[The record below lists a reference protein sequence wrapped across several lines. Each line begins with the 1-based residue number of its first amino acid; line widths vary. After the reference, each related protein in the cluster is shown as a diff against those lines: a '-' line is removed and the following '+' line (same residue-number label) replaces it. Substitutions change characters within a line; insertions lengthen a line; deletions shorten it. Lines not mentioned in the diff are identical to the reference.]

1 MHTTCDT
8 ILRDGLSRLGLTLHA
23 TAVADLCRYHAEL
36 AKWSQKMNLIAKA
49 PLAEV
54 IETHFLDSLTL
65 LPVLDE
71 LPATGPLLD
80 IGSGAGFPGLA
91 LKIARPALHVTLV
104 EPRQKRVSFLRHVI
118 RTLGLSGIEVV
129 EERIEPGQA
138 TLKGVARSFP
148 IITSRA
154 FTAIAGFLDCA
165 AALNPPGGAVICM
178 KGRRAPEE
186 IAEWQALSPASPYSL
201 TKTFTTAL
209 PFSSIPRCLLLFTKT
224 G

>member
-1 MHTTCDT
+1 MPKTCET
-8 ILRDGLSRLGLTLHA
+8 ILRDGLRCLNLTLDDA
-23 TAVADLCRYHAEL
+23 AVAGLCHYHAEL

-65 LPVLDE
+65 LPVLAE
-71 LPATGPLLD
+71 LPAAGPLLD

-91 LKIARPALHVTLV
+91 LKIARPILTVTLV

-118 RTLGLSGIEVV
+118 RTLGLTGIEVI
-129 EERIEPGQA
+129 EERIEPGQN
-138 TLKGVARSFP
+138 TFKGEVRSFP

-154 FTAIAGFLDCA
+154 FTAIAGFLDCC
-165 AALNPPGGAVICM
+165 AALSPPDGAVICM
-178 KGRRAPEE
+178 KGRRAPKE
-186 IAEWQALSPASPYSL
+186 IAEWQALAPQSPYAL
-201 TKTFTTAL
+201 TKTFATAL
-209 PFSSIPRCLLLFTKT
+209 PFSSVPRQLLLFTKT

>member
-1 MHTTCDT
+1 MTETCET
-8 ILRDGLSRLGLTLHA
+8 ILREGLARLGLTA
-23 TAVADLCRYHAEL
+23 SDAAVTGLCRYHAEL
-36 AKWSQKMNLIAKA
+36 AKWSQKMNLIARA

-65 LPVLDE
+65 LPVLEE
-71 LPATGPLLD
+71 LPAGGPLLD

-91 LKIARPALHVTLV
+91 LKIARPELAVSLV
-104 EPRQKRVSFLRHVI
+104 EPRQKRISFLRHVI
-118 RTLGLSGIEVV
+118 RTLGLTGIEAV

-138 TLKGVARSFP
+138 TLRGEKRAFP

-154 FTAIAGFLDCA
+154 FTAIAPFLDCC
-165 AALNPPGGAVICM
+165 AALSPPGGAVICM

-186 IAEWQALSPASPYSL
+186 IAQWQALAPGSPYAL
-201 TKTFTTAL
+201 TKTFETAL
-209 PFSSIPRCLLLFTKT
+209 PFSNIPRRLLLFTRT

>member
-1 MHTTCDT
+1 MTETCDT
-8 ILRDGLSRLGLTLHA
+8 ILREGLSRLNLTLDD
-23 TAVADLCRYHAEL
+23 TALADLCRYQAEL

-71 LPATGPLLD
+71 LPPAGPLLD

-91 LKIARPALHVTLV
+91 LKIARPSLAVTLV
-104 EPRQKRVSFLRHVI
+104 EPRQKRVSFLRHVV
-118 RTLGLSGIEVV
+118 RTVGLSGIEVIA
-129 EERIEPGQA
+129 ERIEPGQA
-138 TLKGVARSFP
+138 TLQGETGSFP

-154 FTAIAGFLDCA
+154 FTAIAGFLECT
-165 AALNPPGGAVICM
+165 AALNPSSGTVICM

-186 IAEWQALSPASPYSL
+186 LAEWQALAPASPYSL
-201 TKTFTTAL
+201 TSTIETAL
-209 PFSSIPRCLLLFTKT
+209 PFSGIPRRLLLFTKV

>member
-1 MHTTCDT
+1 MTETCET
-8 ILRDGLSRLGLTLHA
+8 ILREGLARLQFPLDDN
-23 TAVADLCRYHAEL
+23 AVAGLCRYQAEL

-54 IETHFLDSLTL
+54 METHFLDSLTL
-65 LPVLDE
+65 LPVLDA
-71 LPATGPLLD
+71 LPAAGPLLD

-91 LKIARPALHVTLV
+91 LKIARPGLAVTLV

-118 RTLGLSGIEVV
+118 RTLGLTGIEVI
-129 EERIEPGQA
+129 EERIEPGQI
-138 TLKGVARSFP
+138 TLRGEARSFP

-154 FTAIAGFLDCA
+154 FTAIAGFLDCC
-165 AALNPPGGAVICM
+165 AALSTPGGAVICM

-186 IAEWQALSPASPYSL
+186 IAEWQSLAPQSPYTL
-201 TKTFTTAL
+201 TNTFETAL
-209 PFSSIPRCLLLFTKT
+209 PFSGIPRRLLLFTKT